1 MGDVPKLSQ
10 KEGVMRRRLLGL
22 FFVFMLFIAALV
34 GRLGWIQLAS
44 GGEYSRL
51 AKEQSM
57 FSLPEI
63 AVRGT
68 IYDRNNRPI
77 TNATEGFFFII
88 DERKMDEKA
97 QALISGIGA
106 NPSRVETA
114 WVNIELFM

>member
-1 MGDVPKLSQ
+1 
-10 KEGVMRRRLLGL
+10 MRRRLLGL
-22 FFVFMLFIAALV
+22 FFVFMLVLAVLV

-68 IYDRNNRPI
+68 IYGRNNRPI
-77 TNATEGFFFII
+77 TNASESFFFIM
-88 DERKMDEKA
+88 RRPKH
-97 QALISGIGA
+97 
-106 NPSRVETA
+106 
-114 WVNIELFM
+114 